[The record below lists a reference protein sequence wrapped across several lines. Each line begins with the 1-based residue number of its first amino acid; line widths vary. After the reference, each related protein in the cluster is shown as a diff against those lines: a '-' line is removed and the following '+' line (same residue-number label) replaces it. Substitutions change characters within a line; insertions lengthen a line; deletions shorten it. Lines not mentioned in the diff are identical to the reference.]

1 MFLMIQIK
9 NWLMDGKEVIRL
21 LILGVAYMLVI
32 GAVIVS
38 MTVLLLKGKKE
49 KYNIIYLICQML
61 VGFWCGSQILIL
73 LSESSKELAVSYL
86 LGNVGICFIGA
97 FWYYFAVSYAGK
109 RLYSIEKYLP
119 FGLSVFHFL
128 LVLTNGKHHLYYTF
142 FSKDLVEHGIFFYT
156 NVAETYILVIV
167 GAVILY
173 RNLAAKKEGETEKR
187 LIIASVLV
195 PMLMNLIYLA
205 GFVRASFDI
214 TPLGFGISGIFVLLA
229 TIKYRFME
237 VNITAFDVILS
248 GLSDGVGI
256 FGKNGKCTYVNQAFY
271 TLLGFCQTEK
281 QNDFTIN
288 VVEEKLMGLKSQEQG
303 EAVFMDEK
311 GSYLQIQI
319 YQTKKFTPADS
330 KIATDKSE
338 MIQVKS
344 GSKKDGMKKILKP
357 LIKDEMLE
365 ISDGQ
370 IEKNQT
376 TVFVVKDI
384 SKYYELLHQTRELA
398 IINERLALER
408 ERNRIAQQVHD
419 TAGHTLT
426 MIQSYMK
433 LAEVSNEKQEAAR
446 VREYLAEART
456 LSSEGIRELRQSINQ
471 LRKEAS
477 YELVTQGIMQLA
489 DQVKEIPVEVTVQG
503 EDSRTYSH
511 LSRVLYDCT
520 RESITNT
527 LKYANASKMEI
538 IIRFQQDTIVLMIGD
553 DGKGCE
559 ELKENNGICGIRER
573 VEEIG
578 GTVKFISSKGEG
590 FLTRI
595 KIPV

>member
-1 MFLMIQIK
+1 MFL
-9 NWLMDGKEVIRL
+9 V
-21 LILGVAYMLVI
+21 LGVAYMLVI

-38 MTVLLLKGKKE
+38 MTVLLLKGKRA
-49 KYNIIYLICQML
+49 KYNIIYLICQVL
-61 VGFWCGSQILIL
+61 VAFWCGSQILIL
-73 LSESSKELAVSYL
+73 LSENSKELAVSYL
-86 LGNVGICFIGA
+86 LGNMGICFIGA
-97 FWYYFAVSYAGK
+97 FWYYFAVSYVGK
-109 RLYSIEKYLP
+109 KLHPIEKYLP
-119 FGLSVFHFL
+119 FSLSVFHFL
-128 LVLTNGKHHLYYTF
+128 MVLTNGKHHLYYTV
-142 FSKDLVEHGIFFYT
+142 FSKDSVEHGIFFYT
-156 NVAETYILVIV
+156 NVLVTYIHVVI
-167 GAVILY
+167 GAIILY
-173 RNLAAKKEGETEKR
+173 RNLAAKKEGATEKR

-195 PMLMNLIYLA
+195 PVLLNLIYLA
-205 GFVRASFDI
+205 GFIRASFDI

-281 QNDFTIN
+281 QNNLTIKA
-288 VVEEKLMGLKSQEQG
+288 VEEKLVSLKSQEQ
-303 EAVFMDEK
+303 AVFMDEE
-311 GSYLQIQI
+311 GRYLQIQI
-319 YQTKKFTPADS
+319 YQPVKHNMADNKIIAKKD
-330 KIATDKSE
+330 E
-338 MIQVKS
+338 MAEDKS
-344 GSKKDGMKKILKP
+344 GSLKGGMEKILNH
-357 LIKDEMLE
+357 LIKDEMIE

-370 IEKNQT
+370 LEKKQT

-398 IINERLALER
+398 ITNERLALER

-433 LAEVSNEKQEAAR
+433 LAEVSNEKQEEDK
-446 VREYLAEART
+446 VREYLAEARA
-456 LSSEGIRELRQSINQ
+456 LSGEGIRELRQSINQ

-503 EDSRTYSH
+503 EDSRKYSH

-520 RESITNT
+520 RESITNA

-538 IIRFQQDTIVLMIGD
+538 IIRFQQDTIDLIIGD
-553 DGKGCE
+553 DGRGCE
-559 ELKENNGICGIRER
+559 ELKENNGIYGIRER
-573 VEEIG
+573 VEAIG
-578 GTVKFISSKGEG
+578 GTVKFISSDGEG

-595 KIPV
+595 KVPV